1 MAYLPSFA
9 ACLVAHGLLF
19 KRAHDVACNCSASSS
34 GGAASHVYPPPGAA
48 LVWLAGG
55 AAGGGRSGRSGPG
68 VKNFSDIQIRVKQS
82 TYGDWPSF
90 EAAYSEG
97 ERFALTRVDQDVS
110 CATSNCL
117 KTEIVGIDL
126 TTDLLRELA
135 ERQVLSFKI
144 VGRRGSMLVEIPQSY
159 VAGFLAAVDEAEA
172 SDKGP
177 KL

>member
-1 MAYLPSFA
+1 MGPEIRFLDPDRNKMLDGYIIYRLI
-9 ACLVAHGLLF
+9 GI
-19 KRAHDVACNCSASSS
+19 DV
-34 GGAASHVYPPPGAA
+34 
-48 LVWLAGG
+48 
-55 AAGGGRSGRSGPG
+55 GRSGPG